1 MKDQKTK
8 GQQTKNKE
16 KKEIIPTPCPLPL
29 HPDMNQPLLTLQLK
43 SF

>member
-16 KKEIIPTPCPLPL
+16 KKRDNTHPLSPTPTP
-29 HPDMNQPLLTLQLK
+29 
-43 SF
+43 